1 MNRLTPQ
8 EIADKLRKCA
18 NGGGCDS
25 CPYKCGE
32 DISNFGCICSI
43 MHAAADAIDN
53 QRAHIQALINA
64 NEAHREM
71 VARPAKRSDM
81 VEALDAIETGMTKV
95 AIGRDIWQNDLIY
108 VLCQGVRLL
117 LEDRIKNR
125 GAR

>member
-18 NGGGCDS
+18 NGGGCGS

-32 DISNFGCICSI
+32 DIGEFGCICEM

-53 QRAHIQALINA
+53 QRTHIQALIKA

-71 VARPAKRSDM
+71 AARPAKRSDM

-95 AIGRDIWQNDLIY
+95 AIDRDIWQDDLIY

-117 LEDRIKNR
+117 LEERVRK
-125 GAR
+125 